1 MPQDVEAGTSNNCV
15 LYWLST
21 RLDIQTVNL
30 ATASL
35 PTHACFT
42 VLLLFDCKISSAII
56 GVSVQVC
63 CTASPHTF
71 RTALLY
77 GHRTNAHVTGSQ
89 QCHYQKLPLL
99 IVPLLSGCPIIG
111 LRKCPC
117 NAILP
122 AHPYCFY
129 LSSYV
134 FLFHL
139 CYLWQRFCILRHIQW
154 GRDV

>member
-77 GHRTNAHVTGSQ
+77 GHRTNAHVTGRQ
-89 QCHYQKLPLL
+89 QWYYQKLPLL

-111 LRKCPC
+111 LRQCPC

-122 AHPYCFY
+122 AHPY
-129 LSSYV
+129 
-134 FLFHL
+134 HL
-139 CYLWQRFCILRHIQW
+139 YH
-154 GRDV
+154 

>member
-1 MPQDVEAGTSNNCV
+1 MPQDAEAEASDNCV

-77 GHRTNAHVTGSQ
+77 GHRTNAHVTGRQ
-89 QCHYQKLPLL
+89 QWYYQKLPLL
-99 IVPLLSGCPIIG
+99 ITAFIAVWLSHY
-111 LRKCPC
+111 R
-117 NAILP
+117 AS
-122 AHPYCFY
+122 AM
-129 LSSYV
+129 SV
-134 FLFHL
+134 
-139 CYLWQRFCILRHIQW
+139 
-154 GRDV
+154 